1 MLKFN
6 KIPIFLVICVL
17 IVTFAFGIW
26 FLVYS
31 GEDEE
36 KTSLDIGKLYKV
48 NIYGT
53 QGEGYVDIQIDATYL
68 NGICDAMGVLLT
80 DDDVKPKITKSN
92 NLSNGDKFT
101 VSLLNE
107 EAVSKCGIIVS
118 PKVMTYSVVGLKD
131 GTTFDVFSDLV
142 VVIEEE
148 QLIIDNSKCS
158 NFVNDN
164 VDFFIKDQLETY
176 KEGDTVIVG
185 AYIDMNAATDN
196 GYIIEENEKE
206 FIIISNEE

>member
-6 KIPIFLVICVL
+6 KIPIFLAMCVL
-17 IVTFAFGIW
+17 IITLALGIW
-26 FLVYS
+26 ILVDS
-31 GEDEE
+31 GDDEE
-36 KTSLDIGKLYKV
+36 NVSLDVGKLYVV

-53 QGEGYVDIQIDATYL
+53 QGEGYVDIRIDTAYL
-68 NGICDAMGVLLT
+68 NRVCDAVGVLLT
-80 DDDVKPKITKSN
+80 DEDVKPKVSKLN

-107 EAVSKCGIIVS
+107 DVVTNYGITVNSKE
-118 PKVMTYSVVGLKD
+118 MTYSVVGLKD
-131 GTTFDVFSDLV
+131 GTTYDVFNDLMI
-142 VVIEEE
+142 VIEGQ

-158 NFVNDN
+158 NFVKDN

-196 GYIIEENEKE
+196 GYIIEKNEKE